1 MNVLRI
7 IILGGVTYHDF
18 IYLGNFHVETTQGVD
33 SDVRPNWIDCP
44 NFFVHTSNPFLS
56 FHNLTPD
63 FKFLSTFSPSQVGEC
78 RNMYLFSCVLIM
90 YYMSAY
96 PGPFIEL
103 PPLTSTLSCL
113 DSWRLKGRME
123 YIWIITEVGLLSMPG
138 LLTISEIEAIDRSE
152 LYVIFL
158 SDPSFFMTKQWIGRQ
173 PSYLWN
179 EGFKKIVPQQEQDAN
194 CFLRCQSLCQCRN
207 YPFEQKN
214 WWLYWWLYS
223 LGPISVLFS
232 HENSRCLLDVL
243 GSWFGNGSD

>member
-1 MNVLRI
+1 MTSFTLEISTSKRLKEWTRTCGRI
-7 IILGGVTYHDF
+7 GSTVRIFSYTPVIRSYHFTILH
-18 IYLGNFHVETTQGVD
+18 
-33 SDVRPNWIDCP
+33 R
-44 NFFVHTSNPFLS
+44 
-56 FHNLTPD
+56 D

-179 EGFKKIVPQQEQDAN
+179 EGF
-194 CFLRCQSLCQCRN
+194 
-207 YPFEQKN
+207 
-214 WWLYWWLYS
+214 
-223 LGPISVLFS
+223 
-232 HENSRCLLDVL
+232 
-243 GSWFGNGSD
+243 